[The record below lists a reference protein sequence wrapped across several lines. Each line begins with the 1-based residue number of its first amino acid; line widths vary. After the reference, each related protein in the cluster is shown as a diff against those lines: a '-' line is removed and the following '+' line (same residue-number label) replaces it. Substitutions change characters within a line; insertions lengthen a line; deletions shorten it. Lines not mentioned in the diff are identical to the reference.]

1 MSDSSAPRSPLS
13 TSYWPHMKP
22 HLFWLIAGPLVIASG
37 GVLEIFQTNFMA
49 AIVNIINEPGGLSAD
64 QVMNEIWRNGGIMC
78 LITLAAIAAGI
89 VGVILLSTGSM
100 RFGAGLR
107 ISLFRAVQ
115 NFSFENIDKFST
127 ASLVT
132 RLTNDI
138 TNVQNTIVQT
148 LRMGTFTAAML
159 IGALINAL
167 SISPKLAALT
177 LFAVPVIAV
186 IISIIVT
193 KGFPLFEKMQGAI
206 DGLNTR
212 VQESV
217 TNIRVIKSFV
227 REEHEKTRFYAAV
240 DRLCDISIRAAGLM
254 VTVMPFMQLVMNLTI
269 VGALWM
275 GSSMVVSGEIELGNL
290 MAYNTYIMHILMSM
304 MMMSMTIIMY
314 SRARASS
321 RRLKEV
327 LSEQSTITD
336 KENPVTDAVKQGRVE
351 FRHVSFRY
359 DEHSPDKVLDD
370 VSFTASPGEVIAVVG
385 ATGSAKT
392 TLVSLI
398 PRLYDVSEGEILV
411 DGIDVRDYAMKTL
424 REGIGMVPQK
434 NVLFSGTIRDN
445 IRWGDP
451 NATDE
456 QIRQAA
462 RDAQAEDFILSLP
475 DGYDTKI
482 EQGGVNV
489 SGGQKQRLCIARA
502 MVKKPPILIL
512 DDSTS
517 AVDSDTESRI
527 RASFN
532 EHLRDTTVF
541 LIAQRVS
548 SVRDADKI
556 LVMDA
561 GRLAG
566 IGTHDE
572 LMQTNEIYR
581 EIVLSQ
587 QKGVQ
592 D

>member
-1 MSDSSAPRSPLS
+1 MKSEKPLKI
-13 TSYWPHMKP
+13 SYFHYMKP
-22 HLFWLIAGPLVIASG
+22 HLLWLLLGPLVIAMG
-37 GVLEIFQTNFMA
+37 GALEIFQTNFMA
-49 AIVNIINEPGGLSAD
+49 DIVNVIQTPDGRTPEEVLDVILHD
-64 QVMNEIWRNGGIMC
+64 GGIMC
-78 LITLAAIAAGI
+78 LITLGAIIAGI
-89 VGVILLSTGSM
+89 VGVVLLTIGSL
-100 RFGAGLR
+100 RFGTGLR
-107 ISLFRAVQ
+107 TAMFGKVQ
-115 NFSFENIDKFST
+115 TFSFENIDKFST

-159 IGALINAL
+159 LSALINAL
-167 SISPKLAALT
+167 LISPSLAALT
-177 LFAVPVIAV
+177 LFSIPIIAMVITV
-186 IISIIVT
+186 IVK
-193 KGFPLFEKMQGAI
+193 KGFPLFEKMQKAI
-206 DGLNTR
+206 DGLNAR
-212 VQESV
+212 VQETT

-227 REEHEKTRFYAAV
+227 REKHETKRFHAAA
-240 DRLCDISIRAAGLM
+240 DHLCDISVKASGLM
-254 VTVMPFMQLVMNLTI
+254 VTVMPLMQLVMNLT
-269 VGALWM
+269 VVAALWF
-275 GSSMVVSGEIELGNL
+275 GAGKVVAGEIEIGNL
-290 MAYNTYIMHILMSM
+290 TAYNEYIRHILMSM

-327 LSEQSTITD
+327 LNEQSTITD
-336 KENPVTDAVKQGRVE
+336 KDDPVTSPIQKGTVVFD
-351 FRHVSFRY
+351 HVSFRY
-359 DEHSPDKVLDD
+359 DPHSPDKVLDD
-370 VSFTASPGEVIAVVG
+370 ISFTANAGEVIAIVG

-398 PRLYDVSEGEILV
+398 PRLYDVSDGAITV
-411 DGIDVRDYAMKTL
+411 DGVDVRDYKLTTL
-424 REGIGMVPQK
+424 RGAIGMVPQK
-434 NVLFSGTIRDN
+434 NVLFSGSIRDN
-445 IRWGDP
+445 IRWGDE

-462 RDAQAEDFILSLP
+462 RDAQAEDFILALP
-475 DGYDTKI
+475 DGYDTRL

-527 RASFN
+527 RESFQTT
-532 EHLRDTTVF
+532 LAGTTVF

-548 SVRDADKI
+548 SVRYADRI
-556 LVMDA
+556 LVLDQ

-572 LMQTNEIYR
+572 LMAQNEIYR

-587 QKGVQ
+587 QKGGE

>member
-1 MSDSSAPRSPLS
+1 MSKPKNSPLS
-13 TSYWPHMKP
+13 ASYFTYMKP
-22 HLFWLIAGPLVIASG
+22 HLLWLIFGPLVIASG

-49 AIVNIINEPGGLSAD
+49 HIVNTIKTPDALSPD
-64 QVMNEIWRNGGIMC
+64 EVMNVILSDGGKMC
-78 LITLAAIAAGI
+78 LITLAAILAGI
-89 VGVILLSTGSM
+89 VGVILLTNGSM
-100 RFGAGLR
+100 RFGATLR
-107 ISLFRAVQ
+107 AALFRAVQ
-115 NFSFENIDKFST
+115 RFSFENIDKFST

-159 IGALINAL
+159 LGALINAL
-167 SISPKLAALT
+167 AISPKLAALT
-177 LFAVPVIAV
+177 LFSVPVIATM
-186 IISIIVT
+186 ITIIVV
-193 KGFPLFEKMQGAI
+193 KGFPLFEKMQQAI

-212 VQESV
+212 VQETV

-227 REEHEKTRFYAAV
+227 REEHETSRFYAAV
-240 DRLCDISIRAAGLM
+240 DRLCDISIRASGLM
-254 VTVMPFMQLVMNLTI
+254 VTTMPLMQLVMNLTT
-269 VGALWM
+269 VAAFWM
-275 GSSMVVSGEIELGNL
+275 GSSMVASGEIELGNL

-327 LSEQSTITD
+327 LSEQSTVTD
-336 KENPVTDAVKQGRVE
+336 KDDPVTVPVTRGTVE
-351 FRHVSFRY
+351 FKNVSFRY
-359 DEHSPDKVLDD
+359 DPHSPDKVLDN
-370 VSFTASPGEVIAVVG
+370 VSFKANAGEVVAIVG

-398 PRLYDVSEGEILV
+398 PRLYDVSEGEVLV
-411 DGIDVRDYAMKTL
+411 DGVDVRDYALKTL
-424 REGIGMVPQK
+424 RGGIGMVPQK

-445 IRWGDP
+445 LLWGDK
-451 NATDE
+451 NATEE

-462 RDAQAEDFILSLP
+462 RDAQAEEFILSFP
-475 DGYDTKI
+475 DGYDTVI
-482 EQGGVNV
+482 DQGGVNV

-502 MVKKPPILIL
+502 MVKKPPVLIL

-527 RASFN
+527 RASFR
-532 EHLRDTTVF
+532 EHLKDTTVF
-541 LIAQRVS
+541 IIAQRVS

-561 GRLAG
+561 GKLAG
-566 IGTHDE
+566 VGTHDE
-572 LMQTNEIYR
+572 LMQTSEIYR
-581 EIVLSQ
+581 EIVESQ

>member
-1 MSDSSAPRSPLS
+1 MPKKQGSRLSA
-13 TSYWPHMKP
+13 SYWTYMKP
-22 HLFWLIAGPLVIASG
+22 HIVWLVLGPLVIAMG
-37 GVLEIFQTNFMA
+37 GVLEIIQTNFMA
-49 AIVNIINEPGGLSAD
+49 DIVNVIENSNGRTSE
-64 QVMNEIWRNGGIMC
+64 QVMSVILSDGGIMC
-78 LITLAAIAAGI
+78 LITLAAIVAGI
-89 VGVILLSTGSM
+89 VGVILLTNGSM
-100 RFGAGLR
+100 RFGASLR
-107 ISLFRAVQ
+107 KATFQAVQ
-115 NFSFENIDKFST
+115 TFSFENIDKFST

-148 LRMGTFTAAML
+148 LRQGTFTAAML

-167 SISPKLAALT
+167 AISPKLAALT
-177 LFAVPVIAV
+177 LFSVPVIA
-186 IISIIVT
+186 IIIIVIVT
-193 KGFPLFEKMQGAI
+193 KGFPLFEKMQAAI
-206 DGLNTR
+206 DGLNSR

-227 REEHEKTRFYAAV
+227 REEHEKSRFYAAV
-240 DRLCDISIRAAGLM
+240 DRLCDIAIRSSGLM
-254 VTVMPFMQLVMNLTI
+254 VTVMPLMQLVMNLTT
-269 VGALWM
+269 VAALWM
-275 GSSMVVSGEIELGNL
+275 GSSMVVGGEIELGNL

-327 LSEQSTITD
+327 LSEQSTVTD
-336 KENPVTDAVKQGRVE
+336 KEGALCTPVTRGTVE

-359 DEHSPDKVLDD
+359 NANSPDKVLDD
-370 VSFTASPGEVIAVVG
+370 VSFKAEQGEVVAIVG

-411 DGIDVRDYAMKTL
+411 DGIDVRDYQLETL
-424 REGIGMVPQK
+424 RRGIGMVPQK

-445 IRWGDP
+445 IRWGDK

-456 QIRQAA
+456 QVMQAA
-462 RDAQAEDFILSLP
+462 RDAQAEDFILSFP
-475 DGYDTKI
+475 DGYDTLLD
-482 EQGGVNV
+482 QGGVNV

-532 EHLRDTTVF
+532 EHLKDTTVF
-541 LIAQRVS
+541 IIAQRVS

-561 GRLAG
+561 GKLAG

-572 LMQTNEIYR
+572 LMANNEIYR
-581 EIVLSQ
+581 EIVESQ

-592 D
+592 E

>member
-1 MSDSSAPRSPLS
+1 MSKPKNSPMSA
-13 TSYWPHMKP
+13 SYFTYMKP
-22 HLFWLIAGPLVIASG
+22 HLLWLIFGPLVIASG

-49 AIVNIINEPGGLSAD
+49 HIVNTIKTPDALSPD
-64 QVMNEIWRNGGIMC
+64 EVMNVILSDGGKMC
-78 LITLAAIAAGI
+78 LITLAAILAGI
-89 VGVILLSTGSM
+89 VGVILLTNGSM
-100 RFGAGLR
+100 RFGATLR
-107 ISLFRAVQ
+107 AALFRAVQ
-115 NFSFENIDKFST
+115 RFSFENIDKFST

-159 IGALINAL
+159 LGALINAL
-167 SISPKLAALT
+167 AISPKLAALT
-177 LFAVPVIAV
+177 LFSVPVIATM
-186 IISIIVT
+186 ITIIVV
-193 KGFPLFEKMQGAI
+193 KGFPLFEKMQQAI

-212 VQESV
+212 VQETV

-227 REEHEKTRFYAAV
+227 REEHETSRFYAAV
-240 DRLCDISIRAAGLM
+240 DRLCDISIRASGLM
-254 VTVMPFMQLVMNLTI
+254 VTTMPLMQLVMNLTT
-269 VGALWM
+269 VAAFWM
-275 GSSMVVSGEIELGNL
+275 GSSMVASGEIELGNL

-327 LSEQSTITD
+327 LSEQSTVTD
-336 KENPVTDAVKQGRVE
+336 KDDPVTVPVTRGTVE
-351 FRHVSFRY
+351 FKNVSFRY
-359 DEHSPDKVLDD
+359 DPHSPDKVLDN
-370 VSFTASPGEVIAVVG
+370 VSFKANAGEVVAVVG

-398 PRLYDVSEGEILV
+398 PRLYDVSEGEVLV
-411 DGIDVRDYAMKTL
+411 DGVDVRDYALKTL
-424 REGIGMVPQK
+424 RGGIGMVPQK

-445 IRWGDP
+445 LLWGDK
-451 NATDE
+451 NATEE

-462 RDAQAEDFILSLP
+462 RDAQAEEFILSFP
-475 DGYDTKI
+475 DGYDTVI
-482 EQGGVNV
+482 DQGGVNV

-527 RASFN
+527 RASFR
-532 EHLRDTTVF
+532 EHLKDTTVF
-541 LIAQRVS
+541 IIAQRVS

-561 GRLAG
+561 GKLAG
-566 IGTHDE
+566 VGTHDE
-572 LMQTNEIYR
+572 LMQTSEIYR
-581 EIVLSQ
+581 EIVESQ

>member
-1 MSDSSAPRSPLS
+1 MKTTAQSPLS
-13 TSYWPHMKP
+13 RSSYLTYMLPN
-22 HLFWLIAGPLVIASG
+22 LFWLIAGPLIIASG
-37 GVLEIFQTNFMA
+37 GVLEIWQTNFMA
-49 AIVNIINEPGGLSAD
+49 NIVNTIENPDNLPAEEAMAVIY
-64 QVMNEIWRNGGIMC
+64 QNGGVMC
-78 LITLAAIAAGI
+78 LITLGAIIAGV
-89 VGVILLSTGSM
+89 VGVILLTVGSM
-100 RFGAGLR
+100 RFGAALR
-107 ISLFRAVQ
+107 NGLFRAVQ
-115 NFSFENIDKFST
+115 TFSFENIDKFST

-138 TNVQNTIVQT
+138 TNVQNTIVHT

-159 IGALINAL
+159 ISALINAL
-167 SISPKLAALT
+167 VISPKLAALT
-177 LFAVPVIAV
+177 LFSIPVIAV
-186 IISIIVT
+186 VITVIVT
-193 KGFPLFEKMQGAI
+193 KGFPLFEKMQKAI

-227 REEHEKTRFYAAV
+227 REEHEKTRFAASA
-240 DRLCDISIRAAGLM
+240 DHLCEVAVKASGLM
-254 VTVMPFMQLVMNLTI
+254 VTVMPLMQLVMNLTVVAAI
-269 VGALWM
+269 WM
-275 GSSMVVSGEIELGNL
+275 GAGMVVDGEIEIGNL
-290 MAYNTYIMHILMSM
+290 TAYNEYIRHILMSM

-327 LSEQSTITD
+327 LTEKATVTE
-336 KENPVTDAVKQGRVE
+336 KEDAVTTPITNGAVE
-351 FRHVSFRY
+351 FKNVSFRY
-359 DEHSPDKVLDD
+359 NPSSPDKVLDN
-370 VSFTASPGEVIAVVG
+370 VSFKVAAGETVAVVG

-398 PRLYDVSEGEILV
+398 PRLYDIDEGEVLV
-411 DGIDVRDYAMKTL
+411 DGVDVRDYALKTL
-424 REGIGMVPQK
+424 RGGIGMVPQK

-445 IRWGDP
+445 IRWGDE
-451 NATDE
+451 NATEE

-462 RDAQAEDFILSLP
+462 RDAQAEEFILSFP
-475 DGYDTKI
+475 DGYDTKL

-527 RASFN
+527 RESFKT
-532 EHLRDTTVF
+532 HLAGTTVF
-541 LIAQRVS
+541 IIAQRVS
-548 SVRDADKI
+548 SVKNADRIIVLEQGK
-556 LVMDA
+556 V
-561 GRLAG
+561 AG

-572 LMQTNEIYR
+572 LMATNEIYK
-581 EIVLSQ
+581 EIVASQ
-587 QKGVQ
+587 QKGVA

>member
-1 MSDSSAPRSPLS
+1 MTKPQGSRLSA
-13 TSYWPHMKP
+13 SYFTYMKP
-22 HLFWLIAGPLVIASG
+22 HLLWLVLGPVVIALG

-49 AIVNIINEPGGLSAD
+49 NIVNTIENPEGRAPE
-64 QVMNEIWRNGGIMC
+64 QVMDVILGNGGIMC
-78 LITLAAIAAGI
+78 LITLAAIIAGI
-89 VGVILLSTGSM
+89 VGVVLLTNGSM
-100 RFGAGLR
+100 RFGASLR
-107 ISLFRAVQ
+107 SAMFRAVQ
-115 NFSFENIDKFST
+115 RFSFENIDKFST

-138 TNVQNTIVQT
+138 TNVQNTIVHT

-159 IGALINAL
+159 LGALVNAL
-167 SISPKLAALT
+167 AISPKLAALT
-177 LFAVPVIAV
+177 LFSVPVIA
-186 IISIIVT
+186 IIIAIIIT
-193 KGFPLFEKMQGAI
+193 KGFPLFEKMQKAI

-227 REEHEKTRFYAAV
+227 REEHEKTRFYDAV
-240 DRLCDISIRAAGLM
+240 DRLCDISIRASGLM

-275 GSSMVVSGEIELGNL
+275 GSSMVVGGEIELGNL

-327 LSEQSTITD
+327 LGEQSTVTD
-336 KENPVTDAVKQGRVE
+336 KEQALTTPVTRGTVE
-351 FRHVSFRY
+351 FRNVSFRY
-359 DEHSPDKVLDD
+359 DPHSPDKVLDN
-370 VSFTASPGEVIAVVG
+370 VSFTANAGEVVAIVG

-398 PRLYDVSEGEILV
+398 PRLYDVSEGEVLV
-411 DGIDVRDYAMKTL
+411 DGIDVCDYAMETL
-424 REGIGMVPQK
+424 RRGIGMVPQK

-445 IRWGDP
+445 LLWGDK
-451 NATDE
+451 NATEE

-462 RDAQAEDFILSLP
+462 RDAQAEEFILSFP
-475 DGYDTKI
+475 DGYDTVI

-527 RASFN
+527 RQSFR
-532 EHLRDTTVF
+532 EHLKDTTVF
-541 LIAQRVS
+541 IIAQRVS

-561 GRLAG
+561 GKLAG

-572 LMQTNEIYR
+572 LMATNEIYR
-581 EIVLSQ
+581 EIVQSQ

-592 D
+592 E

>member
-1 MSDSSAPRSPLS
+1 MSKHRPSPLS
-13 TSYWPHMKP
+13 ASYFTYMKP
-22 HLFWLIAGPLVIASG
+22 HLPWLVFGPLVIALG

-49 AIVNIINEPGGLSAD
+49 HIVNTIKNPEGISPDGVMSIILSDGGK
-64 QVMNEIWRNGGIMC
+64 MC
-78 LITLAAIAAGI
+78 LITLAAILAGI
-89 VGVILLSTGSM
+89 VGVILLTNGSM
-100 RFGAGLR
+100 RFGATLR
-107 ISLFRAVQ
+107 AALFRAVQ
-115 NFSFENIDKFST
+115 RFSFENIDKFST

-159 IGALINAL
+159 LGALINAL
-167 SISPKLAALT
+167 AISPKLAALT
-177 LFAVPVIAV
+177 LFSVPVIATL
-186 IISIIVT
+186 ITIIVV
-193 KGFPLFEKMQGAI
+193 KGFPLFEKMQQAI

-212 VQESV
+212 VQETV

-227 REEHEKTRFYAAV
+227 REEHETSRFYAAV
-240 DRLCDISIRAAGLM
+240 DRLCDISIRASSLM
-254 VTVMPFMQLVMNLTI
+254 VTTMPLMQFVMNLTT
-269 VGALWM
+269 VAAFWM
-275 GSSMVVSGEIELGNL
+275 GSTMVTSGEIELGNL

-327 LSEQSTITD
+327 LVEESTVTD
-336 KENPVTDAVKQGRVE
+336 KDDPVTAPVTRGTVE
-351 FRHVSFRY
+351 FKNVSFRY
-359 DEHSPDKVLDD
+359 DPNSPDKVLDN
-370 VSFTASPGEVIAVVG
+370 VSFTANAGEVVAIVG

-398 PRLYDVSEGEILV
+398 PRLYDVSEGEVLV
-411 DGIDVRDYAMKTL
+411 DGVDVRDYALKTL
-424 REGIGMVPQK
+424 RSGIGMVPQK

-445 IRWGDP
+445 LLWGDK
-451 NATDE
+451 NASEE

-462 RDAQAEDFILSLP
+462 RDAQAEDFILSFP
-475 DGYDTKI
+475 DGYDTVI
-482 EQGGVNV
+482 DQGGVNV

-502 MVKKPPILIL
+502 MVKKPPVLIL

-527 RASFN
+527 RASFR
-532 EHLRDTTVF
+532 EHLKDTTVF
-541 LIAQRVS
+541 IIAQRVS

-561 GRLAG
+561 GRLAA

-572 LMQTNEIYR
+572 LMQSSDIYR
-581 EIVLSQ
+581 EIVESQ